1 MLVEFSGQVCEVSYN
16 IAGTVVYMS
25 FSVCCIMLAA
35 RFSAYMISLIKKD
48 IDKAMKRANK
58 NGY

>member
-1 MLVEFSGQVCEVSYN
+1 MLAELSGQLCVISYN

-25 FSVCCIMLAA
+25 FSICCVMLAA